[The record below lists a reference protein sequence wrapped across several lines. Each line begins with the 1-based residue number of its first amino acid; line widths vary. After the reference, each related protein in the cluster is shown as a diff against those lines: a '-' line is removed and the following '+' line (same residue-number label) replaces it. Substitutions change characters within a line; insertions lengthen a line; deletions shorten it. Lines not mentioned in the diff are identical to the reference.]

1 MLALPKAQQVDIF
14 QILLQVWLFIAN
26 VLICL
31 AVARGVRIEVLGG
44 HPLGAVGLPDDP
56 LLLPELSLGV

>member
-1 MLALPKAQQVDIF
+1 MDIF

-44 HPLGAVGLPDDP
+44 HPLGAVGFPDDP